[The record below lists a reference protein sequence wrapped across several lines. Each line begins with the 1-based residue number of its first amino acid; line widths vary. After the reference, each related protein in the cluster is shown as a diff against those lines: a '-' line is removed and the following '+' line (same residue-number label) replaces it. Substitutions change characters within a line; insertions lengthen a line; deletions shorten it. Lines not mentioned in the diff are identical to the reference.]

1 VKENVELKTL
11 RTELEGQV
19 QVQSTLVTNARVAA
33 QESHKGYDT
42 MKRQYQS
49 AYERGT
55 ELQEKLYFL
64 QGIIDQMKRDRWS
77 AKARRWLR
85 GLFNA

>member
-1 VKENVELKTL
+1 
-11 RTELEGQV
+11 
-19 QVQSTLVTNARVAA
+19 
-33 QESHKGYDT
+33 
-42 MKRQYQS
+42 
-49 AYERGT
+49 
-55 ELQEKLYFL
+55 L